1 MVRVENI
8 IKRYKGETVL
18 DKIDWVI
25 EDGSFEI
32 LTGRS
37 GGGKTTLL
45 SIMGGLTRPDEGKV
59 FIDDIDIWALSESEL
74 AAVRN
79 RKFGFVFQFQSL
91 IPTLTVL
98 DNVLLPIAFGNRPPT
113 SVDKEFALSLLG
125 MVGITDREKHYPSQL
140 SGGQQRRVALARA
153 MINRPSIILADEP
166 TGDLDEKTEAE
177 VMRLFRTFNR
187 QGTTVIMVTHALS
200 YVSFGKTYTLKQGRL
215 LPYEEAEV
223 APAQDEY
230 EDTNHEH

>member
-1 MVRVENI
+1 MLRVENLR
-8 IKRYKGETVL
+8 KRYKGELVL
-18 DKIDWVI
+18 NGIDWAVG
-25 EDGSFEI
+25 DGDFEI

-45 SIMGGLTRPDEGKV
+45 SIMGGLTRPDEGRV
-59 FIDDIDIWALSESEL
+59 FIDDIDIWALPESEL

-79 RKFGFVFQFQSL
+79 RKLGFVFQFQSL

-98 DNVLLPIAFGNRPPT
+98 DNVLLPIAFANRPPT
-113 SVDKEFALSLLG
+113 KADRQQALSLLD
-125 MVGITDREKHYPSQL
+125 MAGITDKEKHYPAQL

-153 MINRPSIILADEP
+153 MINRPAIILTDEP

-187 QGTTVIMVTHALS
+187 QGTTIVMVTHALS
-200 YVSFGKTYTLKQGRL
+200 YVSFGRTWTLKQGRL

-223 APAQDEY
+223 APAPDEY
-230 EDTNHEH
+230 EEIDHAR